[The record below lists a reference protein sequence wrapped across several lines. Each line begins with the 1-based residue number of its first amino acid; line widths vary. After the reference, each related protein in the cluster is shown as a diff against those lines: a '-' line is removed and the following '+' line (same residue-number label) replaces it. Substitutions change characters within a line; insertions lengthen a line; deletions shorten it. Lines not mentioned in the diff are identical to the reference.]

1 MPTSNPI
8 ASVQP
13 VRPGELFARVDSA
26 AHEAATSPYSR
37 EYPTAEQLE
46 ANRYRT
52 GVVDVQGLP
61 LRIETPRGAV
71 REKPGKFSNLM
82 AAHYG
87 DIAGTRGNDGDP
99 VDVFVGPFPERPVVY
114 VINQSGADGAFDE
127 HKVMLGFASEADAR
141 SAYLASYSR
150 DWDGLQSIVRATVSQ
165 LKWWLKF
172 GDKSRP
178 FTPEVLP
185 YEGTPTMDKVLWNSQ
200 AEPVTKPLH
209 AIMYELRVED
219 ADAGLMLDSLSMAD
233 LMADPDIT
241 AAPVLDAM
249 VAEVGRLQPKMEA
262 LKRIMEAAGA
272 TVKPTEMN
280 ISDPVRYRGVAQ
292 VMVLFTM
299 SDGQTVSVWF
309 HNPDTTPA
317 KLMPLDELVS
327 WKWMLNKKD
336 VTIVVAPEKGRDLN
350 PREVARRIMRLVER
364 NSEAFKKAN
373 ARTAERAAQLQA
385 LDAEIA
391 GLETTLADLNRKIEV
406 AKVEAEDRKAS
417 EPHYSDLTLQALVDN
432 HGWKAAYF
440 DGPGDAG
447 KVVSVSRE
455 FAGVG
460 PLGTMITPDGMRRLF
475 AGYGKDRERRRYIEL
490 TLGDTVVGDWDGRDQ
505 DPAAVAALV
514 NAAAEKFVNDKRAAN
529 GLPPLG
535 YVEEAKE
542 PEATFDDFLAAVAA
556 ALGEKAGIN
565 ATEAVKLARDSNRT
579 EDGFADKVSAE
590 EVADQILADNKRSP
604 NVERAYAIAERLI
617 AFYGWSKSADNDYPE
632 QGVNLESPRDSD
644 RWVFLGEEGGRL
656 VSESKGLNF
665 NFDAELSTDAELAA
679 NIDLADFEAE
689 LDTGVD
695 GLIGEGNEFE
705 GKTAEFAYAAEL
717 LRKGAAA
724 AGALV
729 QFGDFIGS
737 ATPSMFDKATPAM
750 PYAEVSVYGITAQ
763 IGIGGK
769 VLARAIIDEAGKI
782 TMLKGSGGTEEVGNP
797 KTAAEVQEIIR
808 SLMAESA
815 KKPSLEAWTAA
826 LVSVESLNVLAQSR
840 GIGVEVIKTMP
851 YAGGEAVT
859 EARLTFADKVAN
871 MQWTPFAKDKTKGVY
886 AAISNDGEFN
896 VLEPVASDLMDAFA
910 EFAAA
915 DRAKKTGETTA
926 VMGASEGE
934 DVPDAEDP
942 IAIVDAAYKFDD
954 ATDDFKR
961 FVADSVN
968 ETDYSTFATA
978 KLMDQKV
985 KGYGGAVSWGVE
997 KTLDAIMTEL
1007 FGADALLDS
1016 AGSKKI
1022 VVDDQVPMAD
1032 RPFGAKQVA
1041 FVSWGASGGAY
1052 LVDVDREARQEFG
1065 GGVFLAPA
1073 GELPGGPRLVRLDP
1087 KGMTMQTA
1095 RKGDGTPEWE
1105 EPVKV
1110 KGIKVFNLGKFTAA
1124 YRVAATMDAA
1134 DVLDGV
1140 PLSVRAQVVDV
1151 PLHRRPFGA
1160 KQVAF
1165 ADWGVSGG
1173 VILVEADAE
1182 DRKEFGSGVFRT
1194 GKGEMATGEHIVRID
1209 PKGMKLYFVDND
1221 HYQATDDVK
1230 WQTPVKLKTLAIH
1243 DLDKFN
1249 KAFGAP
1255 VMDSAG
1261 MLDAVQWDTVVGTI
1275 KHGGKVVGRAHIG
1288 GDGKAMIF
1296 VGAAGDKRVQYL
1308 SKFDGQIRDRLWSDD
1323 DAPLMVDDLFTLPV
1337 NGVAT
1342 EQQGQEEQAPA
1353 DNDLTRLNALKK
1365 LVSKDAISK
1374 DDPRAIEKIKA
1385 KLDYLSAYGD
1395 MMRKANKFVRKGDR
1409 AGLAQMGFT
1418 KPEVIEGLFKPD
1430 FAGRVGFPDYEL
1442 SNNNSEMRRLR
1453 LRLEQLMNEQAQEAA
1468 TGAEDVTVATEEQAP
1483 AAEPATTTEPA
1494 PAANPDAEFLKG
1506 MISGTVHLLD
1516 PDLVNKLEPMFEK
1529 YADDA
1534 AMMDLLNRAANAYSD
1549 AAVAAAKAALGA

>member
-1 MPTSNPI
+1 MSSIRQFI
-8 ASVQP
+8 ASLTER
-13 VRPGELFARVDSA
+13 RPGDLFARVQAA
-26 AHEAATSPYSR
+26 AHDAATSPYNR
-37 EYPTAEQLE
+37 DQPTAAQLE
-46 ANRYRT
+46 ANSYRT
-52 GVVDVQGLP
+52 GRVDIQGLP
-61 LRIETPRGAV
+61 VRIENPRGTR
-71 REKPGKFSNLM
+71 REKPGRWSNLM
-82 AAHYG
+82 THHYG
-87 DIAGTRGNDGDP
+87 DIAGTNGNDGDP
-99 VDVFVGPFPERPVVY
+99 VDVFIGPFPELHVVY
-114 VINQSGADGAFDE
+114 VVNQVGRDGAFDE
-127 HKVMLGFASEADAR
+127 HKVCIGFQSEADAR
-141 SAYLASYSR
+141 SAYLSAYAPG
-150 DWDGLQSIVRATVSQ
+150 WYGLGSITRATVSQ

-200 AEPVTKPLH
+200 AEPITKPLH

-292 VMVLFTM
+292 VMVIFTM

-317 KLMPLDELVS
+317 KLMPLDELIS

-364 NSEAFKKAN
+364 NTEAFKKAN
-373 ARTAERAAQLQA
+373 ARTAERAAELKA

-391 GLETTLADLNRKIEV
+391 GLETRLDELGRQIEV
-406 AKVEAEDRKAS
+406 AKVQAEERKAV
-417 EPHYSDLTLQALVDN
+417 ENLDLKGFKKATLPNGTIQLSYRA
-432 HGWKAAYF
+432 H
-440 DGPGDAG
+440 DGQRA
-447 KVVSVSRE
+447 E
-455 FAGVG
+455 FAIRSMGGGKYQVQF
-460 PLGTMITPDGMRRLF
+460 GTTTMKSSAALPSVQAAI
-475 AGYGKDRERRRYIEL
+475 
-490 TLGDTVVGDWDGRDQ
+490 DW
-505 DPAAVAALV
+505 AAQIRSGIFGEKEFNAKYADYLAAVVAALV
-514 NAAAEKFVNDKRAAN
+514 
-529 GLPPLG
+529 
-535 YVEEAKE
+535 
-542 PEATFDDFLAAVAA
+542 
-556 ALGEKAGIN
+556 EKAGIS
-565 ATEAVKLARDSNRT
+565 AAEAEKLANKSDRVPNGLSDQMDASET
-579 EDGFADKVSAE
+579 ADL
-590 EVADQILADNKRSP
+590 ILADNKRSP
-604 NVERAYAIAERLI
+604 NVERAYAIGEVLMSR
-617 AFYGWSKSADNDYPE
+617 YGWSKSDLDEEPE
-632 QGVNLESPRDSD
+632 IGLTLESPRDST
-644 RWVFLGEEGGRL
+644 RWVHIGEAFGKLSTDSSQGF
-656 VSESKGLNF
+656 KF
-665 NFDAELSTDAELAA
+665 AFDPELSTDAELAQ
-679 NIDLADFEAE
+679 NIDRADFEAE

-724 AGALV
+724 AGAMV
-729 QFGDFIGS
+729 QFGDFSGS

-782 TMLKGSGGTEEVGNP
+782 TMLKGSGGTEEVGTP
-797 KTAAEVQEIIR
+797 DTANEVASIIGLLVASEASAPQPEPVKSIKAPDGASQYLVKLLAEREELVQKLTDAGQAFPDFEQF
-808 SLMAESA
+808 MADVESGNRLGNSMSGLKA
-815 KKPSLEAWTAA
+815 KLAEYTQMQSDVQRGTVTPRRVIGTGGTKKAA
-826 LVSVESLNVLAQSR
+826 LAWIANEKAVYQAAVDSGGLFNYINLGNYNSTLKSILR
-840 GIGVEVIKTMP
+840 GEG
-851 YAGGEAVT
+851 
-859 EARLTFADKVAN
+859 DKG
-871 MQWTPFAKDKTKGVY
+871 F
-886 AAISNDGEFN
+886 ISNDQKAEEDRIAAEN
-896 VLEPVASDLMDAFA
+896 EARRLEKEKADEAK
-910 EFAAA
+910 FAASRQYTVGTEDGIRDPLELTFTISNNRKDVVLSMA
-915 DRAKKTGETTA
+915 DLQGANEIVTFLMEKAKGDASGVAMKGLEQFSKAADLNRARKDGALFKFVEVAPRAGYTSVRAVIDLNTETG
-926 VMGASEGE
+926 
-934 DVPDAEDP
+934 EDP

-1275 KHGGKVVGRAHIG
+1275 KSGGKVVGRAHIG

-1342 EQQGQEEQAPA
+1342 E
-1353 DNDLTRLNALKK
+1353 
-1365 LVSKDAISK
+1365 
-1374 DDPRAIEKIKA
+1374 
-1385 KLDYLSAYGD
+1385 
-1395 MMRKANKFVRKGDR
+1395 
-1409 AGLAQMGFT
+1409 
-1418 KPEVIEGLFKPD
+1418 
-1430 FAGRVGFPDYEL
+1430 
-1442 SNNNSEMRRLR
+1442 
-1453 LRLEQLMNEQAQEAA
+1453 
-1468 TGAEDVTVATEEQAP
+1468 EQAP

-1494 PAANPDAEFLKG
+1494 PAANPDAEFLNG

-1534 AMMDLLNRAANAYSD
+1534 AMMDLLNRAANAYAD
-1549 AAVAAAKAALGA
+1549 AAVTAAKAALGA